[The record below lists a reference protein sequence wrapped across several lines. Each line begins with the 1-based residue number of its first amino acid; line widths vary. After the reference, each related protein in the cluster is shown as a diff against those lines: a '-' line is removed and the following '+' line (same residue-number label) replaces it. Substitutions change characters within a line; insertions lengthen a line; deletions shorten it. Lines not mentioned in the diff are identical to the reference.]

1 MKLKD
6 VFMICSNCIIIMKGN
21 DELLG
26 ISTCYCNAMMMLS
39 ENLLESNVKK
49 IVPDGNRMKIWLES
63 EESQ

>member
-6 VFMICSNCIIIMKGN
+6 VLMICSNCTIIMKGN

-26 ISTCYCNAMMMLS
+26 ISTRYCNAMMMLS

-49 IVPDGNRMKIWLES
+49 
-63 EESQ
+63 